1 MLEKPELVRVLG
13 GLPMFEIDQLKA
25 PVFAFKL
32 LRIKVTLRPVMLQVK
47 LAMFEIPEQFMADV
61 LAGGVSSGGITK
73 DN

>member
-61 LAGGVSSGGITK
+61 SAGGVSSGGITK